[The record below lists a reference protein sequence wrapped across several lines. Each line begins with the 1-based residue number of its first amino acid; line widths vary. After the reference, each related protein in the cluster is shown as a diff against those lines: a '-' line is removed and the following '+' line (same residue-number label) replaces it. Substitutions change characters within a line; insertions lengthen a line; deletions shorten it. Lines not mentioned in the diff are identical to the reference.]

1 VGRSER
7 RAGILAAAILVA
19 GGLLALSGGRFPA
32 KGPGEAFSYRLD
44 PPEGPSPGS
53 PPWRELAP
61 VALGSRDLQGV
72 AVAADGAVA
81 IIAGSELAWL
91 APGGGVARR
100 VPLPGPGFCL
110 ALAADRV
117 FVGLRDRVAVLDRDG
132 AVAASWE
139 SLGERA
145 WLTSI
150 AVRGQDVLVADAG
163 NRLVWRFDRGG
174 RLLGFFGRRD
184 PAAGEEGFVVPSPYF
199 DLAFDPAG
207 GLRVVNPGEHRV
219 QLRGL
224 DGRVVSAWGE
234 TSLGPEGFS
243 GCCNPSHLAI
253 LPDGSFATS
262 EKGIPRVTLY
272 GRDGRFL
279 EVVAGPASFAP
290 LAIDLDLAVDARGRI
305 LVLDP
310 LRGELRV
317 FAREVGGGGK

>member
-1 VGRSER
+1 MGLSER
-7 RAGILAAAILVA
+7 RAGALAAALLVA
-19 GGLLALSGGRFPA
+19 GVLLALAGERFFA
-32 KGPGEAFSYRLD
+32 KGLGDEFSCRLD
-44 PPEGPSPGS
+44 PPDRSAAGHPS
-53 PPWRELAP
+53 WRELAP
-61 VALGSRDLQGV
+61 VPLGSRDLQGV

-81 IIAGSELAWL
+81 VIVGSELVWL
-91 APGGGVARR
+91 GPEGDVVRR
-100 VPLPGPGFCL
+100 APLPGPAFCL
-110 ALAADRV
+110 ALVADRV

-132 AVAASWE
+132 AVAATWE

-150 AVRGQDVLVADAG
+150 AVRGEDVLVADAG
-163 NRLVWRFDRGG
+163 NRLVWRFDTGG
-174 RLLGFFGRRD
+174 RLLGYFGRKD
-184 PAAGEEGFVVPSPYF
+184 PASGEEGFVVPSPFF

-207 GLRVVNPGEHRV
+207 DLWVVNPGGHRV
-219 QLRGL
+219 QRRSF
-224 DGRVVSAWGE
+224 DGRVSAAWGE

-262 EKGIPRVTLY
+262 EKGIPRVKLY

-317 FAREVGGGGK
+317 FAREVGGGGR